1 MDIKY
6 EQKVRGTRLLAG
18 DTARK
23 RREVIDTL
31 FKIATGFGYEEVLLP
46 TIEVAEIYKDKAGPE
61 ILNQMYLLND
71 RSGRQLC
78 LRPEGTAT
86 CQILANTFWKS
97 KRDIK
102 ICYEAR
108 CFRYERP
115 QAGRYREFTQFGV
128 EVLNPREDPRDGLI
142 AMAEGMVG
150 AFTREYTVEKSVKRG
165 LAYYLEDGF
174 EILCPALGAQKQ
186 VLGGGRYK
194 EGIGFA
200 IGVDRL
206 LLAAMA
212 RAEPGL
218 LSEESETDN

>member
-1 MDIKY
+1 MAIRL
-6 EQKVRGTRLLAG
+6 EQQVRGTRLLVG
-18 DTARK
+18 DDARK
-23 RREVIDTL
+23 RREIINAL
-31 FKIATGFGYEEVLLP
+31 FQIAAGFGYEEVLLP
-46 TIEVAEIYKDKAGPE
+46 TIEPAEIYKDKAGPE
-61 ILNQMYLLND
+61 ILNQMYLLED
-71 RSGRQLC
+71 RDSRQLC

-86 CQILANTFWKS
+86 CQLMANSFWKS

-128 EVLNPREDPRDGLI
+128 EVLNPREDPLKELL
-142 AMAEGMVG
+142 AMAEGMVKM
-150 AFTREYTVEKSVKRG
+150 ATPDYKVEKAVKRG

-174 EILCPALGAQKQ
+174 EILCPSLGAQKQ

-200 IGVDRL
+200 VGVDRL
-206 LLAAMA
+206 VLAAQV
-212 RAEPGL
+212 RANPGL
-218 LSEESETDN
+218 IAEDPENNK